1 MGNGITLP
9 CFMFGSR
16 FSLKDKTQC
25 KKKRI
30 WQSAGKKNEV
40 AGNRGF
46 PPWTKGKSQPERTE
60 QAGCDARVPRV
71 PQQGLLTAA
80 QVMFNLQAA
89 PVDEKSFYPLFG
101 TLSTNTEHIIKGHQD
116 VQKAAQQHWVCA
128 DLLWPT
134 EAFEWSS
141 AKALDSDGNLGQG
154 WNQSHAS
161 KTKRQNNQGQRAV
174 LRCRARTGSHVFWV
188 KALAGLT
195 LRQPLRHQGCHSPA
209 LLPNN
214 RGSNGHHHFPH
225 RLPGSINTTPGCP
238 QEHSLLFESTNL
250 RYWQDIRNCKMSPPT
265 FKDRKLQLREAKHQ
279 VWEAREGE
287 KHSKLG

>member
-1 MGNGITLP
+1 MHV
-9 CFMFGSR
+9 FHVFHSR
-16 FSLKDKTQC
+16 DC
-25 KKKRI
+25 
-30 WQSAGKKNEV
+30 
-40 AGNRGF
+40 
-46 PPWTKGKSQPERTE
+46 SQQLRWCLTCR
-60 QAGCDARVPRV
+60 QHQLMRSHFILCLALS
-71 PQQGLLTAA
+71 PQ
-80 QVMFNLQAA
+80 
-89 PVDEKSFYPLFG
+89 
-101 TLSTNTEHIIKGHQD
+101 TLSTVIKGHQD

-161 KTKRQNNQGQRAV
+161 KTKRQNNQSQRAV

-238 QEHSLLFESTNL
+238 QEHSSLFESTNL